1 MRHGTLYKRLIQS
14 REWRELRVQV
24 LREQP
29 LCQWCKQKGYITAA
43 REIHH
48 IVEAETGRSE
58 SEVRDLMF
66 RRSNLVALCHECHA
80 EYHKA
85 QHYHSTEA
93 VKQRQQERMKQ
104 WEDEMEKR
112 FSTPNGQKGKC

>member
-1 MRHGTLYKRLIQS
+1 MKHGTLYKRLIQS

-29 LCQWCKQKGYITAA
+29 LCQWCKAKGYITAA

-104 WEDEMEKR
+104 WEDEMINR
-112 FSTPNGQKGKC
+112 FASVKSKGK